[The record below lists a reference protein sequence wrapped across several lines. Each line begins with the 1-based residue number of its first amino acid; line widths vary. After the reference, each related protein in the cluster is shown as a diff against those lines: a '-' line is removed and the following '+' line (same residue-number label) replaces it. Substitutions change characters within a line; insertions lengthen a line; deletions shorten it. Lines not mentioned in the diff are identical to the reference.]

1 MSQFLFWYV
10 FFGFDQCK
18 AAIIFCSF
26 CDNDLQHTWTT
37 ILKYLKHVFIE
48 DEKNLIQKGIQHV
61 KSKAS
66 SAQVLSKN
74 DKCIKSY
81 QIIFSFWSFLRSVRK
96 ICDT

>member
-1 MSQFLFWYV
+1 MDYNFKISKAC
-10 FFGFDQCK
+10 FD
-18 AAIIFCSF
+18 
-26 CDNDLQHTWTT
+26 
-37 ILKYLKHVFIE
+37 
-48 DEKNLIQKGIQHV
+48 DEKILFKKACF

-81 QIIFSFWSFLRSVRK
+81 QIIFSFWSFLISVRK